1 LPDNKPEHHKE
12 QLMKLKDYQVIILA
26 YLSFATMAI
35 PGAMLGP
42 LWSPYMRES
51 FNQEIGALGAL
62 LLSIPVGYFFGSGLS
77 GNLFARYPIG
87 PLLSATMFLGAA
99 AYGGFALAPAWAVI
113 VPLGLLVGLG
123 SGILDGGMNIYLAA
137 YYDARWINW
146 LHACFGIGSLL
157 GPQVVNIL
165 VVNGGADW
173 RLAYVLVAGTYVFL
187 GLAFFLTRALWQPVS
202 HTGEAAESG
211 NHTIPYRATLSLL
224 PVWLGLVIFAAYSG
238 TENMAGTWASAFFQD
253 KGLSIETANNWTTAY
268 WATFTFGRI
277 TFGFFVTRFKASTVI
292 QACLV
297 GALGGVAL
305 LGLTDGALS
314 TFGLALLGFMLAP
327 IFALMI
333 SSTQEKLGAHAPN
346 AIGLQVAA
354 AGVGFGALPALTGWL
369 IENSGEEVLPAVLAG
384 FILLMLGL
392 YQVYYRLNLQAALS
406 VNKDSTS

>member
-1 LPDNKPEHHKE
+1 
-12 QLMKLKDYQVIILA
+12 MKLKDYQVILLA

-51 FNQEIGALGAL
+51 FNQDIGALGAL

-99 AYGGFALAPAWAVI
+99 AYGGFALAPAWAVV

-173 RLAYVLVAGTYVFL
+173 RLAYVLVAGVYVFL
-187 GLAFFLTRALWQPVS
+187 GLAFFLTRALWKPVS

-211 NHTIPYRATLSLL
+211 NHTIPYGATLSLL
-224 PVWLGLVIFAAYSG
+224 PVWLGIVIFAAYSG
-238 TENMAGTWASAFFQD
+238 VENTAGTWASAYFQNE
-253 KGLSIETANNWTTAY
+253 GLSIRTANDWVTAY
-268 WATFTFGRI
+268 WTTFTIGRI
-277 TFGFFVTRFKASTVI
+277 VFGFFVTRFQTSSVI
-292 QACLV
+292 QTCLL
-297 GALGGVAL
+297 GALAGVAL
-305 LGLTDGALS
+305 LGLTEGAIA

-327 IFALMI
+327 IFALLI
-333 SSTQEKLGAHAPN
+333 SSTQAKLGAHAPN
-346 AIGLQVAA
+346 AIGFQVAA
-354 AGVGFGALPALTGWL
+354 AGVGFGAMPALTGWL
-369 IENSGEEVLPAVLAG
+369 IEANGEQVLPVVLAG
-384 FILLMLGL
+384 FIVLMLGL
-392 YQVYYRLNLQAALS
+392 YQVYFRLNLHS
-406 VNKDSTS
+406 VVSEQSDSPA